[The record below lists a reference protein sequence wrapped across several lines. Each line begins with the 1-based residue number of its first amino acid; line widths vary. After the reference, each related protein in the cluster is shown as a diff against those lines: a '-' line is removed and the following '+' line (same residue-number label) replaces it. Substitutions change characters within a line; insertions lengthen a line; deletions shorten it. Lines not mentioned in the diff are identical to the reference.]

1 MVSIS
6 IMKAIVNQR
15 QQRIVIENNEL
26 LLLRS

>member
-26 LLLRS
+26 LLLCS